1 MFLVSVQLVIFVRKP
16 GHRTFTWAGHLPS
29 WAVWSWN
36 RTPIR
41 QETWKLVVQFLRN
54 CLLSTIPLFW
64 AFWTPNTL
72 LWQQQMYW
80 QDVNHQLML
89 SVTCLSFGKPL
100 VQMHVATNRPRQ
112 QPLQKSLTHS
122 LVLKYEF
129 KRLLEFTHISQMSIL
144 HVARHM

>member
-1 MFLVSVQLVIFVRKP
+1 
-16 GHRTFTWAGHLPS
+16 
-29 WAVWSWN
+29 
-36 RTPIR
+36 
-41 QETWKLVVQFLRN
+41 
-54 CLLSTIPLFW
+54 
-64 AFWTPNTL
+64 
-72 LWQQQMYW
+72 MYW